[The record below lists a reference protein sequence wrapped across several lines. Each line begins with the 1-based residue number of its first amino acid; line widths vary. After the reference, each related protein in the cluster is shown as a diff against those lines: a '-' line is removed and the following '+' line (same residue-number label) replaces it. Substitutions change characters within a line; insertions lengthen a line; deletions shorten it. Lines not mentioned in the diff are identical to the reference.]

1 MMYTFV
7 YSLFLGEIFGNMS
20 DIKTYIFVFLHCF
33 LRHTFDNYYLKLLFG
48 FLLYFDVRS
57 LEWK

>member
-1 MMYTFV
+1 MMHTFV
-7 YSLFLGEIFGNMS
+7 DSLFLGEIFGNMS
-20 DIKTYIFVFLHCF
+20 DIKTYIFVFLHSF
-33 LRHTFDNYYLKLLFG
+33 LRDTFDNYYLKLLFG